1 MTTSSL
7 LINLVFVLAV
17 ALVGAFVAAR
27 LRQSVIVGYILGGMI
42 LSPYTPG
49 LNGDMTTVTALA
61 DLGVVLLMFTVG
73 IHISLRDL
81 VKVGRVA
88 ILGGFLQ
95 VTTTIAICY
104 AIARWLLGW
113 ETLPALFFGAIIAIS
128 SGVVLSKIL
137 TEQGGTDQEYGRI
150 ALAWSTIQDLIT
162 ITLVIILSALASGG
176 GDVGIHLLSEMGKA
190 LLFLTVFVVL
200 GSRVIPWLL
209 ERIADLR
216 NREIFILAVATIA
229 LGLAYS
235 ATFFGLS
242 LALGALVAGIVASE
256 SELAHHIL
264 GSIAPLRDIFAGIF
278 FVSVGMLL
286 NPSLVLHHLPLVLL
300 VLVLIVVVK
309 GFLTADFTRLF
320 QPSLRTAV
328 LVGGSLATAGE
339 FSFLLARLGV
349 DLGVLS
355 MDVFSVMLTGAA
367 GSILVAP
374 PLQAGIEPAMR
385 WWERHRPAS
394 SLSVLPELKNADQ
407 ELRGHAVI
415 YGYGRVGQVIADTLR
430 RRNFTFVVVDNDLR
444 VVQQARAE
452 GVLAL
457 LGEADNPML
466 LEQVRLER
474 ARALVVAIPDPLGTR
489 LLVDYALRINPQLE
503 IVARALN
510 AAERAV
516 LANQGVTETVVGEL
530 ELAFEMTRF
539 TLRRFGVSALEAQAV
554 VQRMRLR
561 YEEGAAE
568 HERFQEL
575 E

>member
-7 LINLVFVLAV
+7 LLNLVFVLAV
-17 ALVGAFVAAR
+17 ALGGAVVAAR
-27 LRQSVIVGYILGGMI
+27 LRQSVVVGYILGGLI
-42 LSPYTPG
+42 ISPYTPG
-49 LNGDMTTVTALA
+49 FDGDMSTVTALA

-81 VKVGRVA
+81 VRVGRVA
-88 ILGGFLQ
+88 ILGGLLQ
-95 VTTTIAICY
+95 VAATIGISY
-104 AIARWLLGW
+104 AVARWLLGW
-113 ETLPALFFGAIIAIS
+113 DVLPALFFGAIIAIS

-150 ALAWSTIQDLIT
+150 ALAWSTVQDLVT
-162 ITLVIILSALASGG
+162 ITLVIVLSAVASDD
-176 GDVGIHLLSEMGKA
+176 GDVGIHLLRDMGKA
-190 LLFLTVFVVL
+190 LLFLTLFVVL
-200 GSRVIPWLL
+200 GSRLIPWLL
-209 ERIADLR
+209 ERIAALR

-229 LGLAYS
+229 LGLAFS

-286 NPSLVLHHLPLVLL
+286 DPVVVLNHLPLVLL
-300 VLVLIVVVK
+300 VLMMIVVVK
-309 GFLTADFTRLF
+309 GFLTTGFTRLF

-349 DLGVLS
+349 DLGVLTI
-355 MDVFSVMLTGAA
+355 DVFSVMLAGAA

-385 WWERHRPAS
+385 WLERRWPVS
-394 SLSVLPELKNADQ
+394 SLSILPELENSDQ

-415 YGYGRVGQVIADTLR
+415 YGYGRVGRVIGDALR
-430 RRNFTFVVVDNDLR
+430 RRDFSFVVVDNDLR
-444 VVQQARAE
+444 VVRQARAE
-452 GVLAL
+452 GVIAL
-457 LGEADNPML
+457 LGEADNPVLM
-466 LEQVRLER
+466 EQVRLKR

-489 LLVDYALRINPQLE
+489 LAVDYARRINPQLE
-503 IVARALN
+503 IVVRALN
-510 AAERAV
+510 AAERTV
-516 LANQGVTETVVGEL
+516 LANAGVTETVVGEL

-539 TLRRFGVSALEAQAV
+539 TLRRFGVSTLEAQAV

-561 YEEGAAE
+561 YEEGEDQHE
-568 HERFQEL
+568 HYREL

>member
-1 MTTSSL
+1 
-7 LINLVFVLAV
+7 
-17 ALVGAFVAAR
+17 
-27 LRQSVIVGYILGGMI
+27 
-42 LSPYTPG
+42 
-49 LNGDMTTVTALA
+49 
-61 DLGVVLLMFTVG
+61 
-73 IHISLRDL
+73 
-81 VKVGRVA
+81 
-88 ILGGFLQ
+88 
-95 VTTTIAICY
+95 
-104 AIARWLLGW
+104 
-113 ETLPALFFGAIIAIS
+113 
-128 SGVVLSKIL
+128 
-137 TEQGGTDQEYGRI
+137 
-150 ALAWSTIQDLIT
+150 
-162 ITLVIILSALASGG
+162 
-176 GDVGIHLLSEMGKA
+176 
-190 LLFLTVFVVL
+190 
-200 GSRVIPWLL
+200 
-209 ERIADLR
+209 
-216 NREIFILAVATIA
+216 
-229 LGLAYS
+229 
-235 ATFFGLS
+235 
-242 LALGALVAGIVASE
+242 
-256 SELAHHIL
+256 
-264 GSIAPLRDIFAGIF
+264 
-278 FVSVGMLL
+278 
-286 NPSLVLHHLPLVLL
+286 
-300 VLVLIVVVK
+300 
-309 GFLTADFTRLF
+309 
-320 QPSLRTAV
+320 
-328 LVGGSLATAGE
+328 GGSLATAGE

>member
-1 MTTSSL
+1 MTTPSL

-17 ALVGAFVAAR
+17 ALGGAVIAAR
-27 LRQSVIVGYILGGMI
+27 LRQSVIVGYILGGLI
-42 LSPYTPG
+42 ISPYTPG
-49 LNGDMTTVTALA
+49 FDGDMSTVAALA
-61 DLGVVLLMFTVG
+61 DLGVILLMFTVG

-88 ILGGFLQ
+88 ILGGLLQ
-95 VTTTIAICY
+95 VAATIAICY
-104 AIARWLLGW
+104 AIARWLLSW
-113 ETLPALFFGAIIAIS
+113 EPLPALFFGAIIAIS

-137 TEQGGTDQEYGRI
+137 TEQGGTDQVYGRI
-150 ALAWSTIQDLIT
+150 ALAWSTVQDLVT
-162 ITLVIILSALASGG
+162 ITLVIILSAAASGD
-176 GDVGIHLLSEMGKA
+176 GDVGIHLLQDMGKA
-190 LLFLTVFVVL
+190 LLFLTLFVVL
-200 GSRVIPWLL
+200 GTRMIPWLL
-209 ERIADLR
+209 ERIAALR

-242 LALGALVAGIVASE
+242 LALGALVAGIIASE

-286 NPSLVLHHLPLVLL
+286 DPVVVLNHLPLVLL
-300 VLVLIVVVK
+300 ILLLIVVVK
-309 GFLTADFTRLF
+309 GFLTSGFTRLF

-349 DLGVLS
+349 DLGVLTV
-355 MDVFSVMLTGAA
+355 DVFSVMLAGAA

-385 WWERHRPAS
+385 WWERRRPAS
-394 SLSVLPELKNADQ
+394 SLSVLPELNNADQ

-430 RRNFTFVVVDNDLR
+430 RRNFSFVVVDNDLR
-444 VVQQARAE
+444 VVQQARAQ

-457 LGEADNPML
+457 LGEADNPVL

-474 ARALVVAIPDPLGTR
+474 ARALVVAIPDPLSTR

-510 AAERAV
+510 AAERTV
-516 LANQGVTETVVGEL
+516 LASQGVTETVVGEL

-539 TLRRFGVSALEAQAV
+539 TLRRFGVSTLEAQAV

-561 YEEGAAE
+561 YGEGAAE
-568 HERFQEL
+568 QERFQEL

>member
-1 MTTSSL
+1 MTTPSL

-17 ALVGAFVAAR
+17 ALGGAVVAAR
-27 LRQSVIVGYILGGMI
+27 LRQSVIVGYILGGLI
-42 LSPYTPG
+42 ISPYTPG
-49 LNGDMTTVTALA
+49 FGGDLSTVTALA

-81 VKVGRVA
+81 VSVGRVA
-88 ILGGFLQ
+88 ILGGLLQ
-95 VTTTIAICY
+95 VAATIGVSY

-113 ETLPALFFGAIIAIS
+113 DTLPALFFGAVIAIS

-150 ALAWSTIQDLIT
+150 ALAWSTVQDLVT
-162 ITLVIILSALASGG
+162 ITLVIILSALASGD
-176 GDVGIHLLSEMGKA
+176 GDIGFLLFREMGKA

-200 GSRVIPWLL
+200 GSRIIPWLL
-209 ERIADLR
+209 ERIAAFR

-286 NPSLVLHHLPLVLL
+286 NPSLVLSHLPLVLL
-300 VLVLIVVVK
+300 VLVLIVIAK
-309 GFLTADFTRLF
+309 GLLTAGFTRLF
-320 QPSLRTAV
+320 QPSMRTAV

-349 DLGVLS
+349 DLGVLT

-385 WWERHRPAS
+385 WLERRWPVS
-394 SLSVLPELKNADQ
+394 SLSILPELENPDQ
-407 ELRGHAVI
+407 DLRGHAVI
-415 YGYGRVGQVIADTLR
+415 YGYGRVGRVIGDALR
-430 RRNFTFVVVDNDLR
+430 RRDFSFVVVDNDLR
-444 VVQQARAE
+444 VVRQARAE

-457 LGEADNPML
+457 LGEADNPVLM
-466 LEQVRLER
+466 EQVRLER

-489 LLVDYALRINPQLE
+489 LAVDYARRINPQLE
-503 IVARALN
+503 IVVRALN
-510 AAERAV
+510 AAERTV
-516 LANQGVTETVVGEL
+516 LANAGVTETVVGEL

-539 TLRRFGVSALEAQAV
+539 TLRRFGVSTLEAQAV

-561 YEEGAAE
+561 YGEGEDQHE
-568 HERFQEL
+568 HYREL

>member
-1 MTTSSL
+1 MTTPSL

-17 ALVGAFVAAR
+17 ALGGAVIAAR
-27 LRQSVIVGYILGGMI
+27 LRQSVIVGYILGGLI
-42 LSPYTPG
+42 ISPYTPG
-49 LNGDMTTVTALA
+49 FDGDMSTVAALA
-61 DLGVVLLMFTVG
+61 DLGVILLMFTVG

-88 ILGGFLQ
+88 ILGGLLQ
-95 VTTTIAICY
+95 VAATIAICY
-104 AIARWLLGW
+104 AIARWLLSW
-113 ETLPALFFGAIIAIS
+113 EPLPALFFGAIIAIS

-137 TEQGGTDQEYGRI
+137 TEQGGTDQVYGRI
-150 ALAWSTIQDLIT
+150 ALAWSTVQDLVT
-162 ITLVIILSALASGG
+162 ITLVIILSAAASGD
-176 GDVGIHLLSEMGKA
+176 GDVGIHLLQDMGKA
-190 LLFLTVFVVL
+190 LLFLTLFVVL
-200 GSRVIPWLL
+200 GTRMIPWLL
-209 ERIADLR
+209 ERIAALR

-242 LALGALVAGIVASE
+242 LALGALVAGIIASE

-286 NPSLVLHHLPLVLL
+286 DPVVVLNHLPLVLL
-300 VLVLIVVVK
+300 ILLLIVVVK
-309 GFLTADFTRLF
+309 GFLASGFTRLF

-349 DLGVLS
+349 DLGVLTV
-355 MDVFSVMLTGAA
+355 DVFSVMLAGAA

-385 WWERHRPAS
+385 WWEHRRPAS
-394 SLSVLPELKNADQ
+394 SLSVLPELSNADQ

-430 RRNFTFVVVDNDLR
+430 RRNFSFVVVDNDLR
-444 VVQQARAE
+444 VVQQARAQ

-457 LGEADNPML
+457 LGEADNPVL

-474 ARALVVAIPDPLGTR
+474 ARALVVAIPDPLSTR

-510 AAERAV
+510 AAERTV
-516 LANQGVTETVVGEL
+516 LASQGVTETVVGEL

-539 TLRRFGVSALEAQAV
+539 TLRRFGVSTLEAQAV

-561 YEEGAAE
+561 YGEGAAE
-568 HERFQEL
+568 QERFQEL

>member
-17 ALVGAFVAAR
+17 ALGGAVVAAR
-27 LRQSVIVGYILGGMI
+27 LRQSVVVGYILGGLI
-42 LSPYTPG
+42 ISPYTPG
-49 LNGDMTTVTALA
+49 FDGDMSTVTALA

-81 VKVGRVA
+81 VRVGRVA
-88 ILGGFLQ
+88 ILGGLLQ
-95 VTTTIAICY
+95 VAATIGVSY
-104 AIARWLLGW
+104 VVARWLLGW
-113 ETLPALFFGAIIAIS
+113 DVLPALFFGAIIAIS

-150 ALAWSTIQDLIT
+150 ALAWSTVQDLVT
-162 ITLVIILSALASGG
+162 ITLVIILSAVAGG
-176 GDVGIHLLSEMGKA
+176 DGDVGIHLLREMGKA
-190 LLFLTVFVVL
+190 VLFLTLFVVL
-200 GSRVIPWLL
+200 GSRLIPWLL
-209 ERIADLR
+209 ERIAALR

-235 ATFFGLS
+235 ATFFGIS
-242 LALGALVAGIVASE
+242 LALGALVAGIIASE

-286 NPSLVLHHLPLVLL
+286 DPVVVLNHLPLVLL
-300 VLVLIVVVK
+300 VLMMIVVVK
-309 GFLTADFTRLF
+309 GFLTAGFTRLF

-349 DLGVLS
+349 DLGVLTI
-355 MDVFSVMLTGAA
+355 DVFSVMLAGAA
-367 GSILVAP
+367 GSILIAP

-385 WWERHRPAS
+385 WWEHRRPAS

-430 RRNFTFVVVDNDLR
+430 RRNFSFVVVDNDLR

-452 GVLAL
+452 GVIAL
-457 LGEADNPML
+457 LGEADNPVL

-489 LLVDYALRINPQLE
+489 LLVDHALRINPQLE

-510 AAERAV
+510 AAERTF
-516 LANQGVTETVVGEL
+516 LAGHGVTETVVGQL

-539 TLRRFGVSALEAQAV
+539 TLRRFGVSTLEAQAV

-561 YEEGAAE
+561 YQEGE
-568 HERFQEL
+568 DDREQYREL

>member
-1 MTTSSL
+1 MTTPSL

-17 ALVGAFVAAR
+17 ALGGAVIAAR
-27 LRQSVIVGYILGGMI
+27 LRQSVIVGYILGGLI
-42 LSPYTPG
+42 ISPYTPG
-49 LNGDMTTVTALA
+49 FDGDMSTVAALA
-61 DLGVVLLMFTVG
+61 DLGVILLMFTVG

-88 ILGGFLQ
+88 ILGGLLQ
-95 VTTTIAICY
+95 VAATIAICY

-113 ETLPALFFGAIIAIS
+113 EPLPALFFGAIIAIS

-137 TEQGGTDQEYGRI
+137 TEQGGTDQVYGRI
-150 ALAWSTIQDLIT
+150 ALAWSTVQDLVT
-162 ITLVIILSALASGG
+162 ITLVIILSAAASGD
-176 GDVGIHLLSEMGKA
+176 GDVGIHLLQDMGKA
-190 LLFLTVFVVL
+190 LLFLTLFVVL
-200 GSRVIPWLL
+200 GTRMIPWLL
-209 ERIADLR
+209 ERIAALR

-242 LALGALVAGIVASE
+242 LALGALVAGIIASE

-286 NPSLVLHHLPLVLL
+286 DPVVVLNHLPLVLL
-300 VLVLIVVVK
+300 ILLLIVVVK
-309 GFLTADFTRLF
+309 GFLTSGFTRLF

-349 DLGVLS
+349 DLGVLTV
-355 MDVFSVMLTGAA
+355 DVFSVMLAGAA

-385 WWERHRPAS
+385 WWERRRPAS
-394 SLSVLPELKNADQ
+394 SLSVLPELSNADQ

-430 RRNFTFVVVDNDLR
+430 RRNFSFVVVDNDLR
-444 VVQQARAE
+444 VVQQARAQ

-457 LGEADNPML
+457 LGEADNPVL

-474 ARALVVAIPDPLGTR
+474 ARALVVAIPDPLSTR

-510 AAERAV
+510 AAERTV
-516 LANQGVTETVVGEL
+516 LASQGVTETVVGEL

-539 TLRRFGVSALEAQAV
+539 TLRRFGVSTLEAQAV

-561 YEEGAAE
+561 YGEGAAE
-568 HERFQEL
+568 QERFQEL